1 MFCVGSFFMRV
12 NCLFGAVSLTKNADI
27 DKYKYFRYRIGFY
40 RGGSFSFQGSN
51 IIIFGGDM
59 SSSVHVDNKEKD
71 ILILGKDP
79 TQRLRQHSLTQE
91 KMYLINLTDHSKKLF
106 KIAL

>member
-1 MFCVGSFFMRV
+1 MLV

-40 RGGSFSFQGSN
+40 RGGSFSFQGGGFVGSN

-79 TQRLRQHSLTQE
+79 TQRLR
-91 KMYLINLTDHSKKLF
+91 
-106 KIAL
+106 